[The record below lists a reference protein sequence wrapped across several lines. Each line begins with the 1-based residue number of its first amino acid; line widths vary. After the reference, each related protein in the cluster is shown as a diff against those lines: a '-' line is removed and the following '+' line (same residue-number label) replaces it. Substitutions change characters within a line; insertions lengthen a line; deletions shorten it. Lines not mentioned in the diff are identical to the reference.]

1 MTHVYEE
8 KKVVKTT
15 VKPSEVY
22 KYYYVA
28 DKVKEIIVRE
38 QPLAFRPPKVGDRYI
53 MNNGTIENA
62 PSNFQPWEPRFIL
75 SKEPVPIESIWE

>member
-22 KYYYVA
+22 HSYIVNR
-28 DKVKEIIVRE
+28 VKEIIARE

-75 SKEPVPIESIWE
+75 SKEPVPVESIWE